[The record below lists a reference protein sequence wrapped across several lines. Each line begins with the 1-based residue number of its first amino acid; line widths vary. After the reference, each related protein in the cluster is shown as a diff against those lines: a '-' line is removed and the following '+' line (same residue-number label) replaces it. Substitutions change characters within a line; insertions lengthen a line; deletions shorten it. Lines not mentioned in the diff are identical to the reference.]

1 MVLSEKN
8 SANIKNGQRSRGP
21 SPNGNVGPSPASP
34 IDDEG
39 ALNTKNNCQ
48 AFTNISA
55 KGKFFIYILV
65 CCSFQ

>member
-39 ALNTKNNCQ
+39 GEYHFILIFLNYSLKY
-48 AFTNISA
+48 
-55 KGKFFIYILV
+55 KK
-65 CCSFQ
+65 